1 MRTALRGNIPCKF
14 KFELIHEWKP
24 SVFGENVN
32 MLYIKTIFALRS
44 HITFQT
50 HVLAVF
56 GILLYISVTPFLLF
70 TLVSLFE
77 KLGKG
82 GVALWTLL

>member
-1 MRTALRGNIPCKF
+1 
-14 KFELIHEWKP
+14 
-24 SVFGENVN
+24 

-82 GVALWTLL
+82 GVAL